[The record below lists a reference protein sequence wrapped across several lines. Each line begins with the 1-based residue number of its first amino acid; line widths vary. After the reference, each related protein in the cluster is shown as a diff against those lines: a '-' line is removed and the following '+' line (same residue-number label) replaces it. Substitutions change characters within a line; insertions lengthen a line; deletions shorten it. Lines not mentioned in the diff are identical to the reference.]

1 MSTVYKR
8 EGDLSSIFLKNI
20 QKIYVEKLG
29 EMITEQ
35 VRILTKNNADMKK
48 QHPDQ
53 LNAVKMV
60 EVTGFEPAASSSRT
74 KRSTKLSHT
83 SISCC
88 SLSFFLDSR
97 RQLLYYIY
105 NRPFCQHYF

>member
-8 EGDLSSIFLKNI
+8 KHDLSSIFLKNI
-20 QKIYVEKLG
+20 QKIYVEKIG

-35 VRILTKNNADMKK
+35 ARILVKNYADMKK
-48 QHPDQ
+48 QHPDL
-53 LNAVKMV
+53 LNAVYMV

-83 SISCC
+83 SIFCC